1 MVQNY
6 LFPSRTL
13 YGTVRRMT
21 NIVQRTSQ
29 ATGFAIEAV
38 GLEKSFGSTRALAGL
53 DLEVQPGTILG
64 LLGPN
69 GSGKTTAVR
78 ALTTLLRPDRGTARV
93 AGFDVVAQASK
104 VRRRIGLAGQSAAL
118 DESLTGLANLV
129 MIGQL
134 FRLSRSESQ
143 HRAAELLDRFDL
155 ADAATRGVKTYSGGM
170 RRRLDLAASLLSR
183 PPVLFLDEPTTG
195 LDPRS
200 RLVLWDIIRGL
211 VADGTTVL
219 LTTQYLEEADQ
230 LADRV
235 VVIDRGTV
243 IAQGSSDQLKAQV
256 GGDRIGVT
264 VAAEGDLATARE
276 VLAHYADGEV
286 QTDPVRQVVDALVPA
301 GASAIPAIAAAMTTA
316 GVALDQL
323 GMLRPSLDDVFLTL
337 TGHLAGPASLAG
349 EKVQEPA

>member
-1 MVQNY
+1 
-6 LFPSRTL
+6 
-13 YGTVRRMT
+13 
-21 NIVQRTSQ
+21 
-29 ATGFAIEAV
+29 V
-38 GLEKSFGSTRALAGL
+38 GLEKSFGPVQALAGL
-53 DLEVQPGTILG
+53 DLEVEQGTILG

-78 ALTTLLRPDRGTARV
+78 VLTTLLRPDGGTARV
-93 AGFDVVAQASK
+93 AGFDVVAQASE

-118 DESLTGLANLV
+118 DESLTGTANLV

-143 HRAAELLDRFDL
+143 HRAAELLARLDL
-155 ADAATRGVKTYSGGM
+155 ADAAGRGVKTYSGGM
-170 RRRLDLAASLLSR
+170 RRRLDLAASLVSR

-200 RLVLWDIIRGL
+200 RLVLWDIIRSL

-235 VVIDRGTV
+235 VVIDRGAV
-243 IAQGSSDQLKAQV
+243 IAQGSSDELKAQV

-264 VAAEGDLATARE
+264 VAAERDLAAAHEAR
-276 VLAHYADGEV
+276 YAQGEV
-286 QTDPVRQVVDALVPA
+286 HTDPDRRVVDALVPTGA
-301 GASAIPAIAAAMTTA
+301 GSIPAIAAAMSTA
-316 GVALDQL
+316 GVVMDDV

-337 TGHLAGPASLAG
+337 TGHSAGPASVAG
-349 EKVQEPA
+349 EKVEQLV